1 MKFFPSPLSQ
11 QGSRPFAVLRKTL
24 KLISEDSN
32 YATPKDIH
40 FVHGVYA
47 PLTVRL
53 VQQFV
58 KPNGIRSLNDILPL
72 LPGPWFDYSVN
83 VPNWGY
89 LSERRTL
96 LKFIVLFS

>member
-1 MKFFPSPLSQ
+1 MFFIVLQ
-11 QGSRPFAVLRKTL
+11 QGNRPFAVLRKTL
-24 KLISEDSN
+24 KLICEEDN
-32 YATPKDIH
+32 HVTPKDIH

-47 PLTVRL
+47 PLSVRL

-83 VPNWGY
+83 LSSWGY
-89 LSERRTL
+89 LPQRRT
-96 LKFIVLFS
+96 FSLSISNVYMS